1 MEKAAPNED
10 GHHDHVDFRGSE
22 FRGPV
27 TGKVVVNQCRCA
39 PLTALSALPAA
50 PAGFTGRRT
59 EMTKLLDVLRP
70 TDPGTTPRSAVIC
83 AVTGLGGIGKTALAL
98 DAAHTACA
106 RKWFPGGTLFIDLGG
121 YNDTPLTAEQ
131 AVTSLLHAL
140 GVGHVQLPTEDVDPY
155 ALYRSRLANLADRNQ
170 SVLLLLDNASTPEQV
185 SPLLPGS
192 DRHRVLIT
200 SRDRLDSLPARQLA
214 LDALSPDNSVSL
226 IATAL
231 RLRDPDD
238 DRPFQE
244 TGAVRDLARLCGHL
258 PLALQIAAAMLVR
271 RRPDRPI
278 ASLVDELRTATD
290 TTRALV
296 SEGVDQYSKSLA
308 LPPVFDVSFGRLG
321 TGQARMLRAVA
332 LAPSTEMSTD
342 AAAAMTGL
350 RPATA
355 LRLLDDLAHAHLIT
369 ALPAPTGMSERWRIH
384 DLVRGYTA
392 TLTADDPALAEEGER
407 ARERL
412 LSFYRSLAEA
422 ADRQLRSPRGESV
435 PEVFAG
441 RAEALAWLDAE
452 RVNLVAA
459 AQWTGDRLA
468 RDSVRLALSV
478 AEFLRWRRFFD
489 DGIAVGRAARGAA
502 HRLADRHSEATVCN
516 NLCGALL
523 RAGRADEAIEP
534 LIRAAGLFDS
544 LGDLT
549 GEGMAWNT
557 LGLALRRSDRLDE
570 AISSHIRA
578 RDRFRSTGDLH
589 LEGRAWHNLGLS
601 LDTAGRTEEAVSA
614 FARACEIHRATGDR
628 VLHGD
633 SLSSLGWA
641 LHAVGRVDEA
651 IATYRESVKIRR
663 EYDYWYATGLTLNN
677 LALALE
683 TAGRPDEA
691 SKARAEAVD
700 ASARAGT
707 TAEVYG
713 HLH

>member
-1 MEKAAPNED
+1 MEETAPNGGE
-10 GHHDHVDFRGSE
+10 HHDHIDLRGSE

-27 TGKVVVNQCRCA
+27 TGKVVINHCHCPV
-39 PLTALSALPAA
+39 LTALSALPAA

-59 EMTKLLDVLRP
+59 ELTRLLDVLCPADSR
-70 TDPGTTPRSAVIC
+70 TTPNPAVIC
-83 AVTGLGGIGKTALAL
+83 AVTGLGGMGKTALAL

-121 YNDTPLTAEQ
+121 YDDTPVTADQ

-140 GVGHVQLPTEDVDPY
+140 GVGHVQLPSDDVDQY
-155 ALYRSRLANLADRNQ
+155 ALYRSRLANLADQ
-170 SVLLLLDNASTPEQV
+170 DQPVLLLLDNASTSEQV

-200 SRDRLDSLPARQLA
+200 SRERLDSLPARQLA
-214 LDALSPDNSVSL
+214 LEALSPDNAVSL

-238 DRPFQE
+238 DRPSRE
-244 TGAVRDLARLCGHL
+244 AGAVRDLAQLCGHL
-258 PLALQIAAAMLVR
+258 PLGLQIAAALLR
-271 RRPDRPI
+271 RRPNRPI

-296 SEGVDQYSKSLA
+296 SEGVDQYSRSLA
-308 LPPVFDVSFGRLG
+308 LAPVFDVSFGRLG
-321 TGQARMLRAVA
+321 ADQAGMLRAVA
-332 LAPSTEMSTD
+332 LAPSTEISTD
-342 AAAAMTGL
+342 AAAAMAGL
-350 RPATA
+350 SPAMA
-355 LRLLDDLAHAHLIT
+355 LRLLDDLVHAHLIT
-369 ALPAPTGMSERWRIH
+369 EVEASTGTTERWRIH

-392 TLTADDPALAEEGER
+392 TLTADDPALAEEGAL

-412 LSFYRSLAEA
+412 LSHYSRLAEA
-422 ADRQLRSPRGESV
+422 ADRQLRFLQGDPV

-441 RAEALAWLDAE
+441 RAAALAWLDAE

-459 AQWTGDRLA
+459 AQWTDDRYA
-468 RDSVRLALSV
+468 PAAVRLALSV

-489 DGIAVGRAARGAA
+489 DGIAVGRAARDAA
-502 HRLADRHSEATVCN
+502 HRLEDPHSEATVCN
-516 NLCGALL
+516 NLGGALL
-523 RAGRADEAIEP
+523 RAERADEAIEP
-534 LIRAAGLFDS
+534 LTRAAGLFDS
-544 LGDLT
+544 IGDRT
-549 GEGMAWNT
+549 GEGMAWNN
-557 LGLALRRSDRLDE
+557 LGLALRRTDQVEE
-570 AISSHIRA
+570 AINNHVRA
-578 RDRFRSTGDLH
+578 RDRFHTTGDLH

-601 LDTAGRTEEAVSA
+601 LDTAGRTDQAIDA

-633 SLSSLGWA
+633 SLNSLGWA
-641 LHAVGRVDEA
+641 LHAAGRAEEA
-651 IATYRESVKIRR
+651 IAAYHDAVKIRQ
-663 EYDYWYATGLTLNN
+663 EYDNWYATGQTLNN
-677 LALALE
+677 LALALK
-683 TAGRPDEA
+683 TANRPDDA
-691 SKARAEAVD
+691 AKARAEAVN